1 MLARKKG
8 VEVEIFRPA
17 LVIFEFECFD
27 WLSEKNLR
35 VALFSL
41 FMFQL
46 VALEKKS
53 LLYLSV
59 SATALSATVMKSGF
73 CVLS

>member
-1 MLARKKG
+1 M
-8 VEVEIFRPA
+8 EIFRPA
-17 LVIFEFECFD
+17 LVILEFECFD
-27 WLSEKNLR
+27 WLLEKNLR

-46 VALEKKS
+46 VDLEKKS

-59 SATALSATVMKSGF
+59 SATALSATVMKAGV